1 MTELERALA
10 SLAAEVD
17 WPPTPRFEPLEL
29 VSSSQTAPPASRRR
43 RRALVLAIAV
53 GLVALG
59 VALAVPQARSAILRF
74 LHVGGVTVERVSTLP
89 AAEERD
95 LGSDLGIPVDAN
107 AAEGVLGG
115 PVLLPDTR
123 GTPTLYGRG
132 GIVSVVLST
141 PEPVLLS
148 QVRTGEGEV
157 LLKKAAGSGTGTE
170 WVELAPDLYGLWI
183 TGRPHVVFFPDA
195 PPRLAGNVLLWERD
209 GVTFRLEGPTLTRDR
224 ALELAREL
232 LGVENG

>member
-10 SLAAEVD
+10 SLAADVD

-29 VSSSQTAPPASRRR
+29 VSAAQTAPPPSRRR

-53 GLVALG
+53 ALVALG
-59 VALAVPQARSAILRF
+59 VALAVPQARSAIFRF
-74 LHVGGVTVERVSTLP
+74 LHVGGVTVERVATLP
-89 AAEERD
+89 AAEERELAAD
-95 LGSDLGIPVDAN
+95 LGTPISTDT
-107 AAEGVLGG
+107 AEALLGG
-115 PVLLPDTR
+115 PVVLPETN
-123 GTPTLYGRG
+123 GTPMLYGQG
-132 GIVSVVLST
+132 SIVSVVLAT

-148 QVRTGEGEV
+148 QVRSSDGV
-157 LLKKAAGSGTGTE
+157 AVMKKVAGSETGTE
-170 WVELAPDLYGLWI
+170 WVELAPDVYGLWI

-209 GVTFRLEGPTLTRDR
+209 GVTFRLEGPELTRES
-224 ALELAREL
+224 ALLLAREL